1 MDIIK
6 TRCTPV
12 RYVYTYIMY
21 ALLLM
26 AWSTKQQLLRDNISR
41 KISFSAFPKQKSLHK
56 IELFLFQ
63 QNRLI
68 LSLPKYASSVFSF
81 GNLMRD
87 IYILFG

>member
-1 MDIIK
+1 MRFKSNHDKVCSAKKID
-6 TRCTPV
+6 V
-12 RYVYTYIMY
+12 NMHQVHEF
-21 ALLLM
+21 
-26 AWSTKQQLLRDNISR
+26 SR

-56 IELFLFQ
+56 IELCLFQ

>member
-1 MDIIK
+1 MRFKSNHDKVCSAKKI
-6 TRCTPV
+6 V
-12 RYVYTYIMY
+12 VNMH
-21 ALLLM
+21 
-26 AWSTKQQLLRDNISR
+26 QVHEFSR

-87 IYILFG
+87 IYILFA